1 VSVVQL
7 ADWIN
12 RVSVLYCL
20 GQDPNLFDPS
30 DRYITLPAQPMDQET
45 TRVYGMC
52 GSLSVLHDLHSAGRY
67 IRA

>member
-1 VSVVQL
+1 MSVVQL
-7 ADWIN
+7 ADWVN

-20 GQDPNLFDPS
+20 GQDPSLFDQS
-30 DRYITLPAQPMDQET
+30 DRYMTLPVQPMDQET

-52 GSLSVLHDLHSAGRY
+52 GSRSVLHDLHSTGRY